1 MLSKLSLIGTPEDT
15 RGAAVLIDFTAVDS
29 HVHDGQAGAQLDIM
43 APTQHPKLQYWHGMD
58 RINADLRSDELVGIL
73 KDDLGLD
80 FDVVL
85 QISCN
90 SVQLRHF
97 ASGTPLAPVCPSQ
110 VQELLEHLPARTI
123 VSIANTH
130 QGVTL
135 RRSASYSC
143 SCCYVHKPL

>member
-1 MLSKLSLIGTPEDT
+1 M
-15 RGAAVLIDFTAVDS
+15 LIDFTAVDS

-43 APTQHPKLQYWHGMD
+43 APIESYSAPKNSSTGIRY

-110 VQELLEHLPARTI
+110 VQELLEHLPARAI
-123 VSIANTH
+123 VSIANTR
-130 QGVTL
+130 QEVTL
-135 RRSASYSC
+135 RRSASFVC
-143 SCCYVHKPL
+143 SCCYVHNPL